1 MMHMLRLCRGSLN
14 HVALVAL
21 ALSGSAL
28 SGCSEQ
34 AAPKTAADAPAASAT
49 AAAPEAAA
57 PEAAAPE
64 AAPSP
69 GAQVPAGATTP
80 SATPVGPRGPAETI
94 DVFFQALG
102 KGELGK
108 ARSMFDA
115 DLQKVLTE
123 EQLGKVWSGQTA
135 ALGPLKSVRSDAGV
149 ERDGKL
155 VHSVDLA
162 FEQGSLIATVA
173 LDQPKHELAGLFFRP
188 GRTTGTTAPYADPA
202 RFRTEEV
209 SLGKDPFILAG
220 TLTLPV
226 GSGPFP
232 GVVLVHGSGP
242 MDRDETV
249 IANKPFKD
257 IAEGLASRGVAVLRY
272 DKRTFAYATRVSPD
286 ISVDDEVIVDASY
299 ALDTLRARKEV
310 DPKSVFV
317 LGHSLGALLAPEIAA
332 RSQPVAGV
340 ALLAPP
346 GRAPWDIIVD
356 QMRYL
361 GVPADML
368 AATEK
373 DAAAVK
379 KGAPDSKLLGVPAA
393 YWRDLAGRD
402 GIAKSRRLKAP
413 LLLLRGERD
422 YQVTEED
429 IAIWRKGLGKQAN
442 VAIETLPSDNHLF
455 VPGSGKPGP
464 AEFAKPGHVDE
475 ALVTRLV
482 AFVQRYAVSKP
493 AVGG

>member
-1 MMHMLRLCRGSLN
+1 MIMQLVRICWRAVAPVGSL
-14 HVALVAL
+14 L
-21 ALSGSAL
+21 ALMLSAAAL
-28 SGCSEQ
+28 SSCSEQ
-34 AAPKTAADAPAASAT
+34 PAPKTAADAPASSAEP
-49 AAAPEAAA
+49 AAPEGAV
-57 PEAAAPE
+57 PEEAA
-64 AAPSP
+64 SP
-69 GAQVPAGATTP
+69 GAQVPAGAATP

-94 DVFFQALG
+94 DVFFHALG
-102 KGELGK
+102 NSELNR
-108 ARSMFDA
+108 ARAMFDA

-149 ERDGKL
+149 ERSGKL

-173 LDQPKHELAGLFFRP
+173 LDQPGHELAGLFFRP
-188 GRTTGTTAPYADPA
+188 GRTQGTTAPYADAA
-202 RFRTEEV
+202 RFRSEEV

-272 DKRTFAYATRVSPD
+272 DKRTFAYAARLSPD
-286 ISVDDEVIVDASY
+286 ISVDDEVIVDAIY
-299 ALDTLRARKEV
+299 ALDALRARKEV

-317 LGHSLGALLAPEIAA
+317 LGHSLGAALAPEIAQ

-346 GRAPWDIIVD
+346 GRAPWDIVVD

-373 DAAAVK
+373 DAAAVE
-379 KGAPDSKLLGVPAA
+379 KGTPDAKLLGVPAA

-402 GIAKSRRLKAP
+402 AVGKSRRLKAP
-413 LLLLRGERD
+413 LLLLRGDRD
-422 YQVTEED
+422 YQVTEQD
-429 IAIWRKGLGKQAN
+429 LAIWRKGLGKQAN
-442 VAIETLPSDNHLF
+442 VTIETLPADNHLF

-475 ALVTRLV
+475 ALIQRLV
-482 AFVQRYAVSKP
+482 AFVQRYAVTKP
-493 AVGG
+493 GSGA